1 MQVVFVYTKG
11 LWSAAGVLPAVRACT
26 GEQSSQRLATA
37 PGPIKMQTFQKS
49 KAKAT
54 GLSTGCRAP
63 CEPGAPRPQQP
74 PPRRFG
80 DLSNT
85 HAAKPGERDPGI
97 TVRHK
102 KLLYFSSYATPQ
114 DCQKRNSVPSQINLL
129 WDILK
134 ILLLLN
140 LLKVYF
146 LLVIL
151 PGFSSYQPTP
161 LLEGA
166 RGWDRHWDSQSRG
179 VRANTQAPLPAK

>member
-54 GLSTGCRAP
+54 GLSASCRAP

-80 DLSNT
+80 DPSNT
-85 HAAKPGERDPGI
+85 HAAKPGARDPGI

-114 DCQKRNSVPSQINLL
+114 DRQKRNSVPSQINLL

-134 ILLLLN
+134 ILLLL
-140 LLKVYF
+140 K
-146 LLVIL
+146 
-151 PGFSSYQPTP
+151 S
-161 LLEGA
+161 
-166 RGWDRHWDSQSRG
+166 SQSLFSPCYPPRFLILSTHSPPGRSTG
-179 VRANTQAPLPAK
+179 VG